1 MKSYVIYKNQ
11 TEGLRDVS
19 ETVKTVEKIA
29 ASAVH
34 FLRQKVAT
42 LDVYT
47 AETEKALSS
56 LSRFYQKRGNPLLE
70 KRKGGEKMI
79 VVLTGDKGLVGGLWH
94 KTINTFLKNV
104 KGYQS
109 IVVVGSK
116 ASDYLKEENI
126 PMAKIFSDFM
136 DIPNEDEIRSV
147 TDYIFDEFKK
157 GGLSRVDILY
167 PKFVSLSEQDPTFIL
182 FLPFEFSPMKMNDSE
197 EKNAKEGVIPEKEE
211 LAGGRENGE
220 GFPVFEPSKQK
231 VFDELLKKYIGVFF
245 HKIMMETKLSEL
257 SARTVA
263 TEHAAT
269 KTDDIIKKLRLDYA
283 KERRRSVTQRQLESF
298 AAHKII

>member
-34 FLRQKVAT
+34 FLRQKVST
-42 LDVYT
+42 LDIYT
-47 AETEKALSS
+47 AETERALSN
-56 LSRFYQKRGNPLLE
+56 LSKFYQKRGNSLLQ
-70 KRKGGEKMI
+70 KRKTGKRML

-94 KTINTFLKNV
+94 KTINTFLKSV
-104 KGYQS
+104 KEYQS
-109 IVVVGSK
+109 VVVVGSK
-116 ASDYLKEENI
+116 AGDYLKEENI
-126 PMAKIFSDFM
+126 PIAKMFSDFL
-136 DIPNEDEIRSV
+136 DIPNEDQIRSV
-147 TDYIFDEFKK
+147 SNYIFDAFKN

-167 PKFVSLSEQDPTFIL
+167 PKFVSLSEQNPSFIL
-182 FLPFEFSPMKMNDSE
+182 FLPFEFSSMEIADSG
-197 EKNAKEGVIPEKEE
+197 EKNDGKDNLPKEIKIM
-211 LAGGRENGE
+211 GGKENGE
-220 GFPVFEPSKQK
+220 GFPVFEPSKEK
-231 VFDELLKKYIGVFF
+231 IFDELLQKYIGVFF

-298 AAHKII
+298 AAHKTI